1 MLWRLWISSLLAPCL
16 LSLLLIPN
24 PIEAD
29 SPKTL
34 VMTLPQAVAYALR
47 HNTSIQSAYLD
58 RELSTFNLEIVKAGY
73 HIQPTLTFAPISTR
87 VPNTFSRTSD
97 RQFGVTPGLSW
108 NTPYSTQFS
117 FQWQNN
123 WNNGV
128 HQDVETLQMTQP
140 LMQGFGKTIA
150 QIPLANAEDQDLL
163 AHYTLRNSI
172 ITSVTAVITDFYG
185 LQGAQMS
192 LVAAQLTLQQNQQQ
206 FAQDKIRV
214 KAGELARSE
223 LIQDKSQQEQAAV
236 GVGTAQIALRK
247 ARLTLLTDLGLEPK
261 INLQIKAD
269 PTLPK
274 SEPDVKRCEAIALK
288 NNINYQNDL
297 ISLKVAKRGLLQAE
311 DQARWQLDL
320 TATSTRASDGSS
332 SAPLGGS
339 NTLQSHL
346 GNSLGD
352 GLLGSSTTDNQVG
365 LTLQVPIGLQN
376 LQNQSSIASAKLAIR
391 TAELAVEQDRITI
404 LNQVDTKVDTLKMTL
419 ENVKLAEEALADQEK
434 TVQITQQQVQY
445 GIASNFELFQQRTNY
460 QTAQQNLISSKI
472 EYLGSIAAFDAFLGT
487 TLDTWNIKVKEP
499 THADL

>member
-16 LSLLLIPN
+16 LSMLLIPN

-29 SPKTL
+29 TPKTL

-73 HIQPTLTFAPISTR
+73 HIQPTLTFDPISTR
-87 VPNTFSRTSD
+87 MPNAFSRTSD

-150 QIPLANAEDQDLL
+150 QIPLENAEDQDLL
-163 AHYTLRNSI
+163 AQYSLRNNI
-172 ITSVTAVITDFYG
+172 ITSVTTVITDFYG

-192 LVAAQLTLQQNQQQ
+192 VAAAQLTLQQNQQQ

-236 GVGTAQIALRK
+236 GVGTAQIALRN
-247 ARLTLLTDLGLEPK
+247 ARLTLLTDLGLEPG
-261 INLQIKAD
+261 INLQIKID

-297 ISLKVAKRGLLQAE
+297 INLKVAKRGLLQAE

-320 TATSTRASDGSS
+320 TATSTRTSDDGST
-332 SAPLGGS
+332 SAPLSQS
-339 NTLQSHL
+339 NALKNSL
-346 GNSLGD
+346 GNS
-352 GLLGSSTTDNQVG
+352 LLGSSTTDNQVG
-365 LTLQVPIGLQN
+365 LSLQVPIGLQN

-404 LNQVDTKVDTLKMTL
+404 LNQVDTQVATLKMTL
-419 ENVKLAEEALADQEK
+419 ENVQLAEEALADQEK

-445 GIASNFELFQQRTNY
+445 GITSNFELFEQRANY